1 MVLAS
6 RFAIFVYLFLL
17 ALSVG
22 CNAPQPAAAPTESPA
37 PSQSERGETRSERR
51 AERREE
57 RREERRHEGG
67 DPSAAAAS
75 SPGSPHDLSQDE
87 AQGGHT
93 LKKHV
98 GRTDDQL
105 RQRLQDE
112 PRISAASTWTDRATA
127 EQALGAALAQNQD
140 RINRWLDRSGNRP
153 NLVLDYDSARPIGR
167 SLLRGADQA
176 EPCSHAVAVLKWAGD
191 RNYYVLTTYPECRS

>member
-1 MVLAS
+1 MVG
-6 RFAIFVYLFLL
+6 
-17 ALSVG
+17 VG
-22 CNAPQPAAAPTESPA
+22 CNTPQPAAPPAESPA
-37 PSQSERGETRSERR
+37 PRSERGETRSERR

-57 RREERRHEGG
+57 RREEKRQEAG
-67 DPSAAAAS
+67 DQTAGATAAS
-75 SPGSPHDLSQDE
+75 PSSGNPGGPHDLSQDE

-105 RQRLQDE
+105 RERLQDE

-127 EQALGAALAQNQD
+127 EQAVGAALAQNQD

-153 NLVLDYDSARPIGR
+153 NLVLDYDGDHALGH
-167 SLLRGADQA
+167 SLRRGADQA
-176 EPCSHAVAVLKWAGD
+176 EPCSHATVVLKWAGD